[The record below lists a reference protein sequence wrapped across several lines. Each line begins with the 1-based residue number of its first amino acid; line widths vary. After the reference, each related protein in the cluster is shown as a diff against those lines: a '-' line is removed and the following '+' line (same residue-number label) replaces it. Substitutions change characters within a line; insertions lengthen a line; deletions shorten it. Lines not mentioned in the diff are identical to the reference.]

1 MRILVTLKRVPDPDT
16 RIRIRADGKGIE
28 TEGVTFVANPF
39 DEIALEEALRLREA
53 GHPVEEI
60 VVVSLGGEEVSEQ
73 IRRGLAMG
81 ADRGIRI
88 AAPEGLDPLAIAK
101 ALAALVAREKP
112 DLVFMGKQ
120 AIDDD
125 FNQVGQM
132 LAGLLGWPQAT
143 FASKVE
149 LIDGGE
155 RIRAAREVDTGLET
169 VIVRLPAVL
178 TSDLR
183 LNEPRYV
190 ALPGILKARSKP
202 QSEVALAE
210 LGVAVEPRVTLEC
223 LAPPPRRQAGTR
235 VADVPE
241 LVRRLREEAKL
252 L

>member
-16 RIRIRADGKGIE
+16 RIRIRADGSGIE
-28 TEGVTFVANPF
+28 TDGVTFVANPF

-73 IRRGLAMG
+73 LRRGLAMG

-88 AAPEGLDPLAIAK
+88 DASAELDPLAIAK
-101 ALAALVAREKP
+101 ALAALVRREQP

-125 FNQVGQM
+125 SNQVGQM

-143 FASKVE
+143 FVSRVE
-149 LIDGGE
+149 LLDGGA
-155 RIRAAREVDTGLET
+155 RIRAARETDAGLEG

-190 ALPGILKARSKP
+190 ALPGILRARNKP
-202 QSEVALAE
+202 QTEVTLAE
-210 LGVAVEPRVTLEC
+210 LGVAAESRVTLVS
-223 LAPPPRRQAGTR
+223 LAPPPRRQAGAR

-241 LVRRLREEAKL
+241 LVRRLREEAKVL
-252 L
+252 